1 MSNELNYNLKAIELI
16 KDGRFEEKIMPIRK
30 QEFGFT
36 EKEVLDNLKEGI
48 ERNVFKK
55 VCKNSKCSYRVLK
68 DFVVEDNEDMVGD
81 SEGEKNICND
91 ISSGTEEVTE
101 TTINMG
107 SQTDIMISSREFQNF
122 KAEVQQAIS
131 KLRKDFN
138 N

>member
-91 ISSGTEEVTE
+91 ISSGTEEVTA

-122 KAEVQQAIS
+122 KAEVQQAS
-131 KLRKDFN
+131 VN
-138 N
+138 

>member
-36 EKEVLDNLKEGI
+36 EKEVLDNLREGI

-122 KAEVQQAIS
+122 KAEVQQAS
-131 KLRKDFN
+131 VN
-138 N
+138 

>member
-91 ISSGTEEVTE
+91 ISSGTEEVTA

-107 SQTDIMISSREFQNF
+107 GQTDIMISSREFQNF
-122 KAEVQQAIS
+122 KAEVQQAS
-131 KLRKDFN
+131 VN
-138 N
+138 

>member
-16 KDGRFEEKIMPIRK
+16 KDGRFEERIMPIRK

-36 EKEVLDNLKEGI
+36 EKEVLDNLREGI

-91 ISSGTEEVTE
+91 ISSGTEEVTA

-122 KAEVQQAIS
+122 KAEVQQAS
-131 KLRKDFN
+131 VN
-138 N
+138 